1 MSYTKTN
8 WQTGD
13 VITAEKLN
21 KIEDAI
27 EEASQGGGGL
37 TNPILTITVINEKDT
52 SYGARD
58 ETVENGKLTVRLVEI
73 ESSAT
78 EIFHRVVDCCPG
90 DDEDYYGVSYEEA
103 FTEGRGQMEVSNAS
117 NCEFEDQTGWFTIT
131 DPTQDASIT
140 LTFINSV
147 G

>member
-37 TNPILTITVINEKDT
+37 TNPILTITVINEKDM
-52 SYGARD
+52 SYGAKD

-78 EIFHRVVDCCPG
+78 ETFHRVVECFSDG
-90 DDEDYYGVSYEEA
+90 GNDYYGVSYEEA

-117 NCEFEDQTGWFTIT
+117 NCEFSSETGWFEIT

-140 LTFINSV
+140 LTFTNSV